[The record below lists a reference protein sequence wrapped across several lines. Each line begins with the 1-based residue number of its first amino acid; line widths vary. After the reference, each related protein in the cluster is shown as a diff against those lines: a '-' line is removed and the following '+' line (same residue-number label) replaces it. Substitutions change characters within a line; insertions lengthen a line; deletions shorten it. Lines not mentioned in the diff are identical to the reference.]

1 MEISDVR
8 VRVVGD
14 ASERLKAV
22 CSVTFDEVFVVR
34 DLKIVEGTHGL
45 FVAMPSRK
53 LSGGCSKCRA
63 QNHLRSRYCN
73 ECGAKLPSSQI
84 PTDAKGREKAHRDIA
99 HPITPEF
106 REAMQT
112 AVLEAFQIECKSM
125 NNDERVDE
133 STAEANLDAENNL
146 DAKNDVAEPVSE
158 DNSQNGEVT
167 EYGTLIADLKGG
179 GGQRRE
185 RSDRPRQERGRRGG
199 RSEDS
204 PRRERSNRDDTRKS
218 EEKPAAAP
226 KPEPA
231 RWADKAKDD
240 EVKVA
245 TAPPAETPEAPS
257 EDGFGAG
264 LHDESPQPKP
274 VSRPA
279 EVKEVVIEEPVEE
292 VKHANRSED
301 AEDDSFGA
309 GIL

>member
-22 CSVTFDEVFVVR
+22 CSVTFDEAFVVR

-53 LSGGCSKCRA
+53 LSAGCSKCRA
-63 QNHLRSRYCN
+63 QNHLRSRFCN
-73 ECGAKLPSSQI
+73 ECGAKLPPSQI
-84 PTDAKGREKAHRDIA
+84 PTDAKGREKVHRDIA

-112 AVLEAFQIECKSM
+112 RVLEAFQIECASM
-125 NNDERVDE
+125 NDDDRVDE
-133 STAEANLDAENNL
+133 STSEANHDAGS
-146 DAKNDVAEPVSE
+146 DTAETISE
-158 DNSQNGEVT
+158 DNTKDNEVT

-179 GGQRRE
+179 GGPRRE

-199 RSEDS
+199 RSENG
-204 PRRERSNRDDTRKS
+204 PQGERARRDDTGKP
-218 EEKPAAAP
+218 EEIRAASPEP
-226 KPEPA
+226 KP
-231 RWADKAKDD
+231 WADKATED
-240 EVKVA
+240 EVKVT
-245 TAPPAETPEAPS
+245 TAPPTEPPEDPS

-264 LHDESPQPKP
+264 LNEESPQPKP

-279 EVKEVVIEEPVEE
+279 KVEEVVTEEPVVE
-292 VKHANRSED
+292 VEHANRSEAADEGDD
-301 AEDDSFGA
+301 AFGA

>member
-53 LSGGCSKCRA
+53 LSAGCSKCRA
-63 QNHLRSRYCN
+63 QNHLRSRFCN
-73 ECGAKLPSSQI
+73 ECGAKLPPSQI

-112 AVLEAFQIECKSM
+112 RVLEAFQIECESM
-125 NNDERVDE
+125 KDDDRVDE
-133 STAEANLDAENNL
+133 STSEANLDADDNTGETI
-146 DAKNDVAEPVSE
+146 SE

-179 GGQRRE
+179 DGQRRE

-199 RSEDS
+199 RSEDG
-204 PRRERSNRDDTRKS
+204 PRRERLDRDDTQKS
-218 EEKPAAAP
+218 EEKRAAS
-226 KPEPA
+226 PEPA
-231 RWADKAKDD
+231 RWADKATDD
-240 EVKVA
+240 DVKVV
-245 TAPPAETPEAPS
+245 TAPPTETVEDPN

-264 LHDESPQPKP
+264 LHDESLPSKP
-274 VSRPA
+274 VSRPDKV
-279 EVKEVVIEEPVEE
+279 EEVVAAKPVEE
-292 VKHANRSED
+292 DGHADRLESAAD
-301 AEDDSFGA
+301 DDDSFGA

>member
-53 LSGGCSKCRA
+53 LSAGCIKCRA
-63 QNHLRSRYCN
+63 QNHLRSRFCN

-99 HPITPEF
+99 HPIAPEF
-106 REAMQT
+106 REAVQT
-112 AVLEAFQIECKSM
+112 RVLEAFQIECENMS
-125 NNDERVDE
+125 DDDRVDK
-133 STAEANLDAENNL
+133 STADDHLGTDIETAETDLDD
-146 DAKNDVAEPVSE
+146 DAQDGK
-158 DNSQNGEVT
+158 VT

-185 RSDRPRQERGRRGG
+185 RSDRPHQERGRQGG
-199 RSEDS
+199 RSEDV
-204 PRRERSNRDDTRKS
+204 PRRERSHRDDTPES
-218 EEKPAAAP
+218 EEKPVAAP
-226 KPEPA
+226 KSESA
-231 RWADKAKDD
+231 RRVDKPKPD

-245 TAPPAETPEAPS
+245 TAPPVETHEAPS

-279 EVKEVVIEEPVEE
+279 EVKEVVIEEPVKV
-292 VKHANRSED
+292 VKHANRTEAVADGDD
-301 AEDDSFGA
+301 AFGA